1 MLLNEGVCKEV
12 VIQNLK
18 ICPCFDIG
26 SRVTFIREK
35 IYRELKAPILS
46 SARLSLIGLGQAE
59 ISPLGYFQ
67 SIIYI
72 DDEEFPATVYVVP
85 NSAMTL
91 DMIIGRDVLLQA
103 NVSIAQGEVTVTKD
117 KQPIFL
123 TDINICDKLSLNIG
137 GRVSEKVKNDVENL
151 ITNYTASKC
160 KTTSVEMNIVG
171 KREFY
176 LSKQ

>member
-12 VIQNLK
+12 AIQNLK
-18 ICPCFDIG
+18 ISACFDTG

-35 IYRELKAPILS
+35 IYRQLKSPILS

-72 DDEEFPATVYVVP
+72 DGEEFPATIYVVP

-91 DMIIGRDVLLQA
+91 EMIIGRDVLLQA
-103 NVSIAQGEVTVTKD
+103 DVTIAQGEVTVTKD

-123 TDINICDKLSLNIG
+123 TDINICDKPSLNIG
-137 GRVSEKVKNDVENL
+137 ERVSEKIKSDVEYV
-151 ITNYTASKC
+151 IANYTASKC
-160 KTTSVEMNIVG
+160 KTTSVEMNII
-171 KREFY
+171 
-176 LSKQ
+176 

>member
-12 VIQNLK
+12 AIQNLK
-18 ICPCFDIG
+18 IPGCFDTG
-26 SRVTFIREK
+26 SRVTFIREQ
-35 IYRELKAPILS
+35 IYRQLKSPILS

-72 DDEEFPATVYVVP
+72 DDEEFPATIYVVP

-91 DMIIGRDVLLQA
+91 EMIIGRDVLLRA
-103 NVSIAQGEVTVTKD
+103 NVTIAQGEVTVTKD

-123 TDINICDKLSLNIG
+123 TGINICDKPSLNIG
-137 GRVSEKVKNDVENL
+137 ERVSEKIKSDVEYVIAG
-151 ITNYTASKC
+151 ITLPVN
-160 KTTSVEMNIVG
+160 V
-171 KREFY
+171 
-176 LSKQ
+176 KQPVWR